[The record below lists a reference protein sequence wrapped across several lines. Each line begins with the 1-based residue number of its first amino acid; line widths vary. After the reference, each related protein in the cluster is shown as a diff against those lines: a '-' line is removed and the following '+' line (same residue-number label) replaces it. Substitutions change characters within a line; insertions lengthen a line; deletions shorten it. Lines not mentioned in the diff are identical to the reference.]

1 MTDAS
6 AALEQIGAEK
16 PKLESAVHNV
26 ETVLWVKHW
35 TPTLFSFGITRPQSF
50 RFRSGEFVMIG
61 LPGEDGGKP
70 ILRAYSIAS
79 PSWDEQL
86 EFLSI
91 KVPDGPLTSRLQK
104 IQPGDT
110 VLMGK
115 KPTGTLV
122 LDALTGGK
130 RLFLIGTGTGLAPW
144 LSVARDPD
152 AYEQFEE
159 VIVCHTVR
167 VAADLAYRELFE
179 FGLAEDE
186 VFGELVEG
194 KLRYYPTVTREPFK
208 NAGRITDLITSG
220 KMFQDLGL
228 DAAKFNPAEDRV
240 MLCGS
245 MAMIKDTAAL
255 LEAHGLTEG
264 SNADPGDFVLERAF
278 VG

>member
-1 MTDAS
+1 MTDVAVSAPPAKAS
-6 AALEQIGAEK
+6 PFHELE
-16 PKLESAVHNV
+16 
-26 ETVLWVKHW
+26 VLWVRHW
-35 TPTLFSFGITRPQSF
+35 TDQLFSFAIARPDDF

-79 PSWDEQL
+79 PHWAEEL

-122 LDALTGGK
+122 LDALTGGE
-130 RLFLIGTGTGLAPW
+130 RLWLIGTGTGLAPW
-144 LSVARDPD
+144 LSVARDPET
-152 AYEQFEE
+152 YQRFGH
-159 VIVCHTVR
+159 VVVCHTVR
-167 VAADLAYRELFE
+167 KVADLAYRDFFTAGIHDDPLI
-179 FGLAEDE
+179 GDE
-186 VFGELVEG
+186 AKAQLT
-194 KLRYYPTVTREPFK
+194 YYPTVTREPFETP
-208 NAGRITDLITSG
+208 GRITDRIRSG
-220 KMFQDLGL
+220 ALFADLGL
-228 DAAKFNPAEDRV
+228 PAGFSPATDRV

-245 MAMIKDTAAL
+245 MAMIKETAEL
-255 LEAHGLTEG
+255 LEGYGLKEG
-264 SNADPGDFVLERAF
+264 SNAEPGDYVLERAF